1 METDPGQMPDPVD
14 GDPEEGTQ
22 GEPPPDEGSGGSAP
36 IPGAAPGT
44 GA

>member
-14 GDPEEGTQ
+14 GNPEEGTQ
-22 GEPPPDEGSGGSAP
+22 DESTPDEGSEGSAP
-36 IPGAAPGT
+36 MPEEPGT